1 MNRIG
6 AVLLSLFAVLLPSPQ
21 ADSRFELIFAGGRVV
36 DGTGAPWFVADVG
49 VRDGRIAAVGPLGEA
64 SATRRGDARNL
75 VVAPGFIQLLGQC
88 EFSSL
93 VAPRD
98 ASTGV

>member
-6 AVLLSLFAVLLPSPQ
+6 TVLLSLFAVLLPSPQ

-36 DGTGAPWFVADVG
+36 DGTGAPWFIADVG

-64 SATRRGDARNL
+64 SATRRVDARNL
-75 VVAPGFIQLLGQC
+75 VVAPGFIDLRRQSGYSRLDH
-88 EFSSL
+88 
-93 VAPRD
+93 PRPR
-98 ASTGV
+98 SP